1 MWRGSTRRRSFQVGD
16 RFRVMHDFPFY
27 RMPSASWGWL
37 WCGEVTNYFVISTL
51 QKSTFFVPYVV
62 KLAHF
67 AAIHLKGSPFTVQ
80 NGQSFLIFG
89 DSSSVTS
96 HNYIATLVHCLQLP
110 PQVHQNYKT
119 FAQRWAWHVHHC
131 EAISQ
136 SCEQSRKTRAIFSN
150 NREFSPKS
158 SHVLLSTCWPSVNPQ
173 WCNIVKELYFHFKSN
188 ALIW

>member
-1 MWRGSTRRRSFQVGD
+1 MWRSYELFCDIHLTKVNF
-16 RFRVMHDFPFY
+16 
-27 RMPSASWGWL
+27 
-37 WCGEVTNYFVISTL
+37 
-51 QKSTFFVPYVV
+51 FFVPYVV

-119 FAQRWAWHVHHC
+119 FAQR
-131 EAISQ
+131 
-136 SCEQSRKTRAIFSN
+136 
-150 NREFSPKS
+150 
-158 SHVLLSTCWPSVNPQ
+158 
-173 WCNIVKELYFHFKSN
+173 
-188 ALIW
+188 